1 LGKVFQ
7 ELIVSLTFS
16 SVMNY
21 ENTFVQGHLRQRA
34 ETIAREVLKEDQA
47 QEALLRATAQA
58 NRQAK
63 SEAQQQ
69 ATLQHLRQ
77 KAEALVVLEPP
88 HQRKNNTYLPHLSRK
103 ALGFEPPGEALRR
116 PSEEIAA
123 SFRLSSSSSTRKDSA
138 ATPPIPLPAATTA
151 QAGAAAPVHTEESGG
166 AAVNTG
172 SNESSGECKSAMPLQ
187 DPES

>member
-1 LGKVFQ
+1 M
-7 ELIVSLTFS
+7 SLTFS

-116 PSEEIAA
+116 PPEDIAA
-123 SFRLSSSSSTRKDSA
+123 TFRLSSSTSSNRKDSA

>member
-1 LGKVFQ
+1 M
-7 ELIVSLTFS
+7 SLTFS

-69 ATLQHLRQ
+69 ATLQHLR
-77 KAEALVVLEPP
+77 
-88 HQRKNNTYLPHLSRK
+88 
-103 ALGFEPPGEALRR
+103 
-116 PSEEIAA
+116 
-123 SFRLSSSSSTRKDSA
+123 
-138 ATPPIPLPAATTA
+138 
-151 QAGAAAPVHTEESGG
+151 
-166 AAVNTG
+166 
-172 SNESSGECKSAMPLQ
+172 
-187 DPES
+187 